1 MAKTLV
7 KLKDG
12 HEGSA
17 VNGTGGCHARLP
29 KTHEDARDGVGPCNA
44 AWAVDWLNRMG
55 PDDQPNPYVNGA
67 MTNGEVRAKKLV
79 EWGDHIKKDRIE
91 E

>member
-12 HEGSA
+12 HEGSH
-17 VNGTGGCHARLP
+17 VNGTGGCFARLA
-29 KTHEDARDGVGPCNA
+29 KTQEDARDGVGPCNA
-44 AWAVDWLNRMG
+44 AWLVPWLNNMG
-55 PDDQPNPYVNGA
+55 QDEEPWSGAGGA
-67 MTNGEVRAKKLV
+67 MTCGEVRTNKLRDAA
-79 EWGDHIKKDRIE
+79 DHIKKDSIE